1 LTLRFPSILFL
12 VSFVSGC
19 VTPQSAPENGA
30 FFQDSFESKSLSS
43 SFTVIAGQTNI
54 KRKGKNSYAV
64 LQSDSKETVGLLFGP
79 AFSSG
84 LRLEARFLAE
94 DGEKSPTFAV
104 GLNGLSG
111 YKLRV
116 NPNKQTLEL
125 LSNDVLV
132 HSVKYEWSAEQWTHL
147 HLQVRELPGRQW
159 SVEGKVWQEKQT
171 KPKIWTLQWTDTTPP
186 ENGQPSAWA
195 TLNTGKPIGLDDI
208 RLWITED

>member
-1 LTLRFPSILFL
+1 M
-12 VSFVSGC
+12 
-19 VTPQSAPENGA
+19 
-30 FFQDSFESKSLSS
+30 
-43 SFTVIAGQTNI
+43 
-54 KRKGKNSYAV
+54 
-64 LQSDSKETVGLLFGP
+64 QSDSKETVGLLFGP

-125 LSNDVLV
+125 LSNDALV
-132 HSVKYEWSAEQWTHL
+132 HSVKYEWSAGQWTYL

-159 SVEGKVWQEKQT
+159 SVEGKVWQEKQA
-171 KPKIWTLQWTDTTPP
+171 KPKKWTLQWIDTAHPD
-186 ENGQPSAWA
+186 NGQPSAWA
-195 TLNTGKPIGLDDI
+195 TPNPGKSIALDDI